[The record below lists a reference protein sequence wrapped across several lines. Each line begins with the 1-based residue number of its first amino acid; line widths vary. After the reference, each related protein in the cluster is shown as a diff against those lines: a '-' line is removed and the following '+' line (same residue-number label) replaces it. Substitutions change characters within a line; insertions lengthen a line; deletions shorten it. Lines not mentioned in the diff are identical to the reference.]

1 MPWIE
6 RKPMDEK
13 LLLIADYLRGS
24 VDFSALCRRYGVSRK
39 TGYKWVARYQDQ
51 GLSGLDER
59 SRRPKVLPTQLP
71 WIVRQAII
79 DLRGRGGMELGP
91 KKIQALLLQRFPDQP
106 VPCRTTIY
114 KVLKQAGR
122 VTPRSRRRRVT
133 PAPGPLRPANTPN
146 VLWSADFKGQFLM
159 GNGQWCYP
167 LTVMDHASRYLLD
180 CQALPTVRHAD
191 SKPVFERLFREFG
204 LPDRLRTD
212 NGAPFASLGVAGLS
226 RLSIWWIRLGI
237 QPERITPG
245 RPQQNGRHERMH
257 RTLKRAVIQPPAQN
271 AQAQQK
277 RFKRFC
283 CEYNSQRPHE
293 ALGQRPPAAVY
304 APSARAFPQQLP
316 EMLYPSTLH
325 RHRVS
330 TSGLI
335 YWRSLR
341 IYIGGVLAGQ
351 HIGLD
356 AIADGVWD
364 AYFGPVH
371 LGRVDQATL
380 KTGDDYLTLQK
391 CHPCP

>member
-13 LLLIADYLRGS
+13 LLLIADYLRQS
-24 VDFSALCRRYGVSRK
+24 ADFATLCRRYGVSRK
-39 TGYKWVARYQDQ
+39 TGYKWVARYRDQ
-51 GLSGLDER
+51 GLPGLDER
-59 SRRPKVLPTQLP
+59 SRRPKVLPAQVPL
-71 WIVRQAII
+71 IVRQAII
-79 DLRGRGGMELGP
+79 DLRGRCGMEQGP
-91 KKIQALLLQRFPDQP
+91 KKIQAVLRQRFPDQP

-114 KVLKQAGR
+114 NVLKQAGL
-122 VTPRSRRRRVT
+122 VVPRSQRRRVT
-133 PAPGPLRPANTPN
+133 PAPGLLRPANTPN

-159 GNGQWCYP
+159 GNGQWCFP
-167 LTVMDHASRYLLD
+167 LTVMDHASRYLLG
-180 CQALPTVRHAD
+180 CQALPAVRQTESQA
-191 SKPVFERLFREFG
+191 VFERLFREFG

-212 NGAPFASLGVAGLS
+212 NGVPFASLGAAGLS

-257 RTLKRAVIQPPAQN
+257 RTLKRAVIQPPAQD

-277 RFKRFC
+277 RFERFC
-283 CEYNSQRPHE
+283 SEYNTQRPHE
-293 ALGQRPPAAVY
+293 ALGQRPPASVY
-304 APSARAFPQQLP
+304 APSPRSFPRQLP

-330 TSGLI
+330 SSGLI
-335 YWRSLR
+335 YWRRLR

-364 AYFGPVH
+364 AYFGTVH
-371 LGRVDQATL
+371 LGRFDETTL
-380 KTGDDYLTLQK
+380 KPGNDYLTLQK
-391 CHPCP
+391 CHPCL